1 MFRKKKI
8 FIVLKSFKI
17 VNNFLSRES
26 KEPKNPMIE
35 LFYGDYSEIGN
46 NKGKYNGISMH
57 KIIYRK
63 HKHKF
68 IDNFIHNFKDDCKVM
83 LLKSEELFK
92 MSTVKQKYNSQI

>member
-1 MFRKKKI
+1 MRKFYVQKKKL
-8 FIVLKSFKI
+8 FIVLKFLKI

-46 NKGKYNGISMH
+46 NKGKYNGIYIH

-63 HKHKF
+63 H
-68 IDNFIHNFKDDCKVM
+68 
-83 LLKSEELFK
+83 
-92 MSTVKQKYNSQI
+92 